1 LNKSLIKYLLG
12 LLVFGSN
19 GIIASFIDM
28 PSYEIVLMRAV
39 LGVTM
44 LFILYYLTG
53 NRITIMKH
61 KRDFIFIALSGI
73 AMGADWLFL
82 FEAYG
87 QIGVGLASLLN
98 YFGPVIVVALS
109 PFFFNERLTPVKLIS
124 LFAALFGVILISG
137 DIMTGN
143 ANIWGITCGIASAFA
158 YSALVIADKKAEH
171 VKGFENAIFQLLFA
185 AIAVVVFFVFKH
197 GFTVDIVSGDWLPI
211 LCIGFINTGIGCFL
225 YFSSIGHLPAQSVAI
240 CGYLEPLS
248 AVLLSVIF
256 LHEALL
262 PLQIAGAA
270 LIIAG
275 ALFSECFSYIDPRRL
290 LQTVSL
296 KRP

>member
-1 LNKSLIKYLLG
+1 MKSSLTKYLLG
-12 LLVFGSN
+12 LLIFGSN

-28 PSYEIVLMRAV
+28 PSYEIVLMRAIF
-39 LGVTM
+39 GVTL
-44 LFILYYLTG
+44 LFILFYMTG
-53 NRITIMKH
+53 HRPTVMKH
-61 KRDFIFIALSGI
+61 KRDLLFIALSGI
-73 AMGADWLFL
+73 AMAGDWLFL
-82 FEAYG
+82 FEGYR

-109 PFFFNERLTPVKLIS
+109 PLFFNERLTPVKLIS
-124 LFAALFGVILISG
+124 LLAALFGVVLISG

-185 AIAVVVFFVFKH
+185 AITVVVFFVFKH
-197 GFTVDIVSGDWLPI
+197 GFTIDIAAGDWLPI

-248 AVLLSVIF
+248 AVLMSAIF
-256 LHEALL
+256 LHETLL
-262 PLQIAGAA
+262 PLQITGAA

-290 LQTVSL
+290 LQTTHL
-296 KRP
+296 KRL